1 MQLYER
7 AFDSFAF
14 DYKRWYPE
22 DATII
27 FKRVILTPQ
36 LLAVLMYRLAHE
48 CYILQ
53 GDHPLKNDADIYAF
67 VGREM
72 GQIEIFYSSTI
83 GKGLRINHGVG
94 SVIGARSVIVT
105 TV

>member
-1 MQLYER
+1 MEVFRSVFNFVKSKMDSLGGICPTFDMQLYER

-53 GDHPLKNDADIYAF
+53 GDHLLKNDADICICRA
-67 VGREM
+67 RD
-72 GQIEIFYSSTI
+72 
-83 GKGLRINHGVG
+83 
-94 SVIGARSVIVT
+94 GANRNIL
-105 TV
+105 